1 MIPVALVAGVVK
13 LAAAVLELVPEPD
26 PELRKQRQL
35 HRQELAAMRAQ
46 HRHERLMARI
56 ERRRG

>member
-1 MIPVALVAGVVK
+1 MIPVALVTGVVRI
-13 LAAAVLELVPEPD
+13 AAAVLDLVPEPD
-26 PELRKQRQL
+26 PELRKQRQI